1 MNAVAETRG
10 SGGHLLRECGVAF
23 SMLLLSGQGRGR
35 SLKCQDIIHLRL
47 YALVHPHPAVMGE
60 VFVTES
66 LHSLSVI
73 ASKSWCL

>member
-1 MNAVAETRG
+1 
-10 SGGHLLRECGVAF
+10 
-23 SMLLLSGQGRGR
+23 MLLLLGQGRGR
-35 SLKCQDIIHLRL
+35 KLKCQDIIHLRL